1 MREMTFII
9 DDKKGFEKHGHQLTG
24 KIFQVKYTLKKDE
37 KGICYELYDF
47 NGNQL
52 NIIDLSGYEKMYTD
66 ECFSAFMQDREIT
79 EEFKDFIEIE
89 SPKETNLNEG
99 SMNL

>member
-1 MREMTFII
+1 MQEKTFII
-9 DDKKGFEKHGHQLTG
+9 DDKKGFEGYSLLKDNF
-24 KIFQVKYTLKKDE
+24 FQVKYILRKDA
-37 KGICYELYDF
+37 KGISYQLYDF

-52 NIIDLSGYEKMYTD
+52 NLDDLNGYQQMYTN
-66 ECFSAFMQDREIT
+66 ECFSVFMQGREIA

-89 SPKETNLNEG
+89 SSKETNLDEE